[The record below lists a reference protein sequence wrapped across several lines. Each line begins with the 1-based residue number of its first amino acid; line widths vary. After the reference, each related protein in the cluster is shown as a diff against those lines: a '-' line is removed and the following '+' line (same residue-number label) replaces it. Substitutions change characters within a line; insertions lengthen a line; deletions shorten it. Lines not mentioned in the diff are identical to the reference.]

1 MIAHSASLYV
11 SHDAHVVLFRRGGR
25 NFRGHPM
32 MQEHII
38 TFPEQWITADKFEQV
53 LRQTSLSSLSNPAEI
68 AFRFPSSCRMMVDS
82 AVRLLSLANQ
92 LIAGG
97 IPVTMV
103 FENDQNGT
111 MSYLNRANF
120 FTLLSEHVRVLPMR
134 PDPTYAK
141 RHQGQSKNLVE
152 FASIGSHY
160 SDHVEAIPR
169 RLANALEAALEAR
182 SDHTSLSRAAFTIF
196 AELITNVHDH
206 SQTVLD
212 GFAAL
217 QVYPQGGRV
226 QVVVS
231 DSGIGLLETLRPKLL
246 TPTAK
251 RLADAELIR
260 SLFCDDLT
268 WNKKEKGMGLPQC
281 AHVALKYK
289 GSVGIRLE
297 TCGIYLEPSLRGY
310 ETNNVHYQ
318 QNLILLKGTHIC
330 FSFPL
335 DTPS

>member
-1 MIAHSASLYV
+1 
-11 SHDAHVVLFRRGGR
+11 
-25 NFRGHPM
+25 M
-32 MQEHII
+32 MEEHII
-38 TFPEQWITADKFEQV
+38 TFPEQWITADKLEQA
-53 LRQTSLSSLSNPAEI
+53 LQQTSLSSFSNIAGI
-68 AFRFPSSCRMMVDS
+68 AFHFPASCRVMVDA

-92 LIAGG
+92 LIAEG

-103 FENDQNGT
+103 FESEQNGT
-111 MSYLNRANF
+111 ITYLNRANF
-120 FTLLSEHVRVLPMR
+120 FTLLSERVRVLPVR

-141 RHQGQSKNLVE
+141 RYQGQNRNLVE
-152 FASIGSHY
+152 FASIGSRY
-160 SDHVEAIPR
+160 SDHVESIPP
-169 RLANALEAALEAR
+169 RLANALEVALEAR
-182 SDHTSLSRAAFTIF
+182 SDCTSLSRAAFTIF
-196 AELITNVHDH
+196 AELITNVYDH

-281 AHVALKYK
+281 AYVALKYK

-297 TCGIYLEPSLRGY
+297 TCGIHLKPSLRGY
-310 ETNNVHYQ
+310 ETNNIQYQ
-318 QNLILLKGTHIC
+318 QDLIMLKGTHIC

-335 DTPS
+335 DTLS

>member
-1 MIAHSASLYV
+1 MTK
-11 SHDAHVVLFRRGGR
+11 
-25 NFRGHPM
+25 
-32 MQEHII
+32 EHII
-38 TFPEQWITADKFEQV
+38 TFPGQWTTADKFEQA
-53 LRQTSLSSLSNPAEI
+53 LRQTALSSFSNTARI
-68 AFRFPSSCRMMVDS
+68 VFRFTPSCRVIVDA

-103 FENDQNGT
+103 FEGEQNET

-120 FTLLSEHVRVLPMR
+120 FTLLSKHVRVLPVS
-134 PDPTYAK
+134 PDPAYAK
-141 RHQGQSKNLVE
+141 WSQGQSRNLVE

-160 SDHVEAIPR
+160 SDQVASIPPQ
-169 RLANALEAALEAR
+169 LANALDAALAAR
-182 SDHTSLSRAAFTIF
+182 PDHTSLSRAAFTIF

-251 RLADAELIR
+251 RLADAELTR
-260 SLFCDDLT
+260 LLFCDDLI
-268 WNKKEKGMGLPQC
+268 WNKKDKGMGLPQC

-297 TCGIYLEPSLRGY
+297 TCSIYLKPSFHGY
-310 ETNNVHYQ
+310 ETNNVQYQ
-318 QNLILLKGTHIC
+318 QDLVSLKGTHIC